1 MNRLAYRL
9 AITAVALLFASIG
22 LVAAL
27 VFATVGVY
35 FLFAEITTPTLA
47 AFGTAASAVLF
58 SIAVIGLGFL
68 FAGNAPKR
76 GPARRGQGPS
86 LSAAAL
92 GDFLGRQLRAFTG
105 SQPRSSLFASFAA
118 GFAVGASPRLR
129 EFLLE
134 LVRS

>member
-35 FLFAEITTPTLA
+35 FLFAEITTPMLA

-58 SIAVIGLGFL
+58 SIAVVGLGFF
-68 FAGNAPKR
+68 FAGNSRGRGAKR
-76 GPARRGQGPS
+76 GANPS

-129 EFLLE
+129 AFLLE